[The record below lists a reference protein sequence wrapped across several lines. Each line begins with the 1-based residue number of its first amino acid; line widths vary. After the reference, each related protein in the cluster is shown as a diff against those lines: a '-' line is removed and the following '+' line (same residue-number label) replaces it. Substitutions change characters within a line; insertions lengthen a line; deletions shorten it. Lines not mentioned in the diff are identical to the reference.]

1 MRKPGRLLVLVL
13 AGFPLFLTHLMRCI
27 GKHTGTLCTSQT
39 KMVLAIFKKIDD
51 ERQEIENKLTVDQK
65 RNIEKEKAERV
76 AKEKKQEEFRLRKRK
91 NH

>member
-1 MRKPGRLLVLVL
+1 
-13 AGFPLFLTHLMRCI
+13 
-27 GKHTGTLCTSQT
+27 
-39 KMVLAIFKKIDD
+39 MVLAIFKKIDD